1 MNFSLRCGQLL
12 AERANIQR
20 MNIIDRTAWW
30 YRMERIGQPLP
41 EEPRV
46 EQVTRI
52 YTRID
57 VDKKALE
64 LQKRVVT
71 LENSLKEKEKP
82 TKKRTYVIK

>member
-41 EEPRV
+41 EEPKEV
-46 EQVTRI
+46 I
-52 YTRID
+52 YTDEQWTNRQWDEVQQLKAMVLHSQKKID
-57 VDKKALE
+57 EMRANAK
-64 LQKRVVT
+64 
-71 LENSLKEKEKP
+71 
-82 TKKRTYVIK
+82 KKRYSII

>member
-1 MNFSLRCGQLL
+1 
-12 AERANIQR
+12 